1 MLHWLLG
8 AACSLFPAPVGPS
21 PQSSASVSLQP
32 AGAAPATAE
41 DTPALA
47 AIPVD
52 GDRAEEAQA
61 PDLR

>member
-1 MLHWLLG
+1 MLHWLYG
-8 AACSLFPAPVGPS
+8 AVGSLFPAPVGPS
-21 PQSSASVSLQP
+21 PQSGSTVSLQP

-61 PDLR
+61 PYTR

>member
-1 MLHWLLG
+1 MLHWLYG
-8 AACSLFPAPVGPS
+8 AFVSLFPAPVGPS
-21 PQSSASVSLQP
+21 PQPSASVSYQP

-52 GDRAEEAQA
+52 GDRAEEDEA
-61 PDLR
+61 PRLR